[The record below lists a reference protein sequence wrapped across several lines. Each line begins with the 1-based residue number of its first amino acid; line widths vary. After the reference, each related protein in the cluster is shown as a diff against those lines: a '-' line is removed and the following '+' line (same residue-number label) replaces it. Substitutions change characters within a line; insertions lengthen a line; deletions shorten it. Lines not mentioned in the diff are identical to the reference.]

1 MSGAHWRQ
9 RSRGWLAL
17 GAAILFAIM
26 GAAAA
31 GAETPARLSIKVGAS
46 DRPDQAALYLAF
58 YRGYFAKQGL
68 DVELIPSVTG
78 ADFLAGLGMNQI
90 QATTSSI
97 TAALFN
103 ALNRGI
109 DIRIV
114 ADYARVGTERD
125 QTAAIVARADLF
137 DTGTL
142 RKPGDLKDRV
152 IAAGPVRAQLPEL
165 VYRKVLAT
173 GSLAPADVTFRYL
186 GFPDSLAALAT
197 KNIDVAF
204 LIEPL
209 VTQADRQNVAR
220 VLLPLS
226 AVIPGAELSVL
237 QYSKEFAA
245 DTDAATRF
253 MVAYLQGV
261 RDFYDATWLHKD
273 EDAAIALLIEHL
285 SLKDRSLWG
294 VMRRNADLNGRINVP
309 SIKEQAAFYKEQG
322 TVTGDVPDIDKFID
336 PRFAEAAVK
345 IVGTR

>member
-1 MSGAHWRQ
+1 MTGM
-9 RSRGWLAL
+9 RSMPKRAVTR
-17 GAAILFAIM
+17 F
-26 GAAAA
+26 AAAFLVILSCA
-31 GAETPARLSIKVGAS
+31 AVACAETPARLSLKVGAS

-58 YRGYFAKQGL
+58 YRGYFARQGL

-78 ADFLAGLGMNQI
+78 ADFLSGLGMNQI

-114 ADYARVGTERD
+114 ADYAHVGTTRD
-125 QTAAIVARADLF
+125 QTAAIVVRADLY
-137 DTGTL
+137 DSGAL
-142 RKPGDLKDRV
+142 RKPADLKGRV

-165 VYRKVLAT
+165 VYRKIFAMGGL
-173 GSLAPADVTFRYL
+173 SSADVNYRYL

-209 VTQADRQNVAR
+209 VTQADRRNIAR
-220 VLLPLS
+220 VFMPLS
-226 AVIPGAELSVL
+226 DVIPNAELSVL

-261 RDFYDATWLHKD
+261 RDFYDATWRHKD
-273 EDAAIALLIEHL
+273 EDATISLLIEHL

-294 VMRRNADLNGRINVP
+294 VMRRNADLNGRINVA
-309 SIKEQAAFYKEQG
+309 SIKDQAAFYKEQG
-322 TVTGDVPDIDKFID
+322 TITGAVPDIGKFID
-336 PRFAEAAVK
+336 MRFAEAAVK
-345 IVGTR
+345 IIGKR